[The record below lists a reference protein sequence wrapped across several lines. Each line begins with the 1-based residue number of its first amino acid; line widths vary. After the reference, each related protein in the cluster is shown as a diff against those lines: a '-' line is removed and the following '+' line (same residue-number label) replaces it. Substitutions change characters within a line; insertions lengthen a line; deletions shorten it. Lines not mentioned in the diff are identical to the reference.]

1 MRFCPTCKTW
11 KPKSRDYFPY
21 VHGQP
26 NSRCKLCVNGGRKE
40 NYEASNSEYAKI
52 RRLNKKLAS
61 EGLRK
66 CGNCGE
72 IKKKTIENF
81 KYSKALDVWGLCRDC
96 DPIMQKEQRLIRLRK
111 MHGEDYPKKRTP
123 KPKVIP
129 ESVKR
134 NNLNI
139 ELEKQGLKNCCI
151 CDETKPLEM
160 FQKDKKKKISK
171 YKGACKACL
180 SEKAKKHRASE
191 KYKKRIASTEFK
203 ERNRQYSKKRY
214 LKDKEK
220 CMARSRV
227 WANSP
232 KGKIVRRIAASKRKA
247 AKMNACPPWLSDS
260 QYNEMKV
267 IYLKAVTMEKKTGE
281 KYHVDHVA
289 PLQGENI
296 CGLHVP
302 WNLEPITAAAN
313 LAKANHIDQER
324 LDREQLELAVYACQ
338 HWHQMTIN

>member
-1 MRFCPTCKTW
+1 MKFCPTCKTW

-26 NSRCKLCVNGGRKE
+26 NSRCKLCVNGWRKE

-81 KYSKALDVWGLCRDC
+81 KYSKALDLWGLCRNC

-111 MHGEDYPKKRTP
+111 IHGEDYPKKRTP

-134 NNLNI
+134 HNLNI

-151 CDETKPLEM
+151 CNETKPLEM
-160 FQKDKKKKISK
+160 FHKDKKKKISK

-180 SEKAKKHRASE
+180 YEKAKKYQASE
-191 KYKKRIASTEFK
+191 KYKKRIASPEFK
-203 ERNRQYSKKRY
+203 EKRRENCRKKY
-214 LKDKEK
+214 LKNKEK
-220 CMARSRV
+220 HQARTKA
-227 WANSP
+227 WASSP
-232 KGKIVRRIAASKRKA
+232 KGKLSRRISASKRKA
-247 AKMNACPPWLSDS
+247 AKMNACPPWLSASDY
-260 QYNEMKV
+260 QKIET
-267 IYLKAVTMEKKTGE
+267 IYSKAVSMEKKTGE
-281 KYHVDHVA
+281 KYHVDHVV
-289 PLQGENI
+289 PLQGDNV

-313 LAKANHIDQER
+313 LSKANHIDQER
-324 LDREQLELAVYACQ
+324 IDWEQFELTKKSLQ
-338 HWHQMTIN
+338 LPFFSI